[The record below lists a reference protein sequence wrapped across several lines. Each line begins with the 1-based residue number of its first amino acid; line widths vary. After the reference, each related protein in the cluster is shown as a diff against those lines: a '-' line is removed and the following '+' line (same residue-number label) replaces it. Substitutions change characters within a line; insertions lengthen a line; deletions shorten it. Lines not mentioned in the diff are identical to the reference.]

1 MADPALAVRQLAARL
16 HAQDAAT
23 LLRSK
28 LPYVLDALKPADIAK
43 VQKML
48 DAGVVDPVLRQ
59 QYAAA
64 TRKEIAREHAHG
76 IYRDPSEEP
85 VRFSPEM
92 RRINDEENYIHG
104 AQYGVDV
111 SVDYQ
116 KLLAPG
122 ALTPDSDHPAE
133 GTFLQQIRQELDR
146 NGVTLHIG
154 PTGQQPPN
162 DFAVALFGPG
172 GRVVNT
178 DDGRLTTDN
187 LLECWLRPIAG
198 EYQALRAPVS
208 KPSIASPDGIWF
220 GLGLGEGGT
229 LFFGGKDSMVGIMY
243 SPDQYEDSFILGI
256 THWRAGLGLGASIGA
271 ALIIATGG
279 KTPQS
284 FDGLKVGGFD
294 FKAGL
299 GENWGAFA
307 EGIEGLGLAAK
318 ITSSAG
324 SLFAKSKLSVKQWQ
338 ALAVL
343 VRNALKGAK
352 TALSSGPAVLVMPIP
367 LAGAALEASVYYAW
381 GHCTVL

>member
-1 MADPALAVRQLAARL
+1 MADPASAVRQLAASL

-28 LPYVLDALKPADIAK
+28 LPYVLDALKPGDIAK
-43 VQKML
+43 IQKML

-104 AQYGVDV
+104 AQYGVDI

-162 DFAVALFGPG
+162 DFALVLFGPG
-172 GRVVNT
+172 KRVVNT

-208 KPSIASPDGIWF
+208 NPTVTSPDGTWF
-220 GLGLGEGGT
+220 GLGVGGGGT
-229 LFFGGKDSMVGIMY
+229 FFVAGRDALYGFMY
-243 SPDQYEDSFILGI
+243 SFDKYEDSFPLQV
-256 THWRAGLGLGASIGA
+256 THWRVGLGLGGSFGGA
-271 ALIIATGG
+271 FIVAVGG

-284 FDGLKVGGFD
+284 FDGLSVGGFD
-294 FKAGL
+294 FKAAL
-299 GENWGAFA
+299 GAKWGD
-307 EGIEGLGLAAK
+307 
-318 ITSSAG
+318 
-324 SLFAKSKLSVKQWQ
+324 FAKGVQDLDFASKIASSGGSFFSRSKMSAKLWQ
-338 ALAVL
+338 ATAVAVRDGVKASLANVS
-343 VRNALKGAK
+343 A
-352 TALSSGPAVLVMPIP
+352 PAVVIMPIP
-367 LAGAALEASVYYAW
+367 LAGAGVELSVYYAW
-381 GHCTVL
+381 GDCSVL